1 MNLEPPHDVTHRQCS
16 QRPIAP
22 LPPEVVAQIKSS
34 TAITSLATAILGLVE
49 NSLDSGATQV
59 EIAVDARRG
68 GCTVEDDGFGILPSE
83 FKESGGL
90 GKPYCT
96 SKHDSSDSSRHITGS
111 IAHTTLLLSTDPRSS
126 LVKVP
131 LLVSKS
137 LAFVTMALASRIQ
150 SLFAF
155 EMSRAAEA

>member
-49 NSLDSGATQV
+49 NSLDSGATQI

-90 GKPYCT
+90 GKPYCRP
-96 SKHDSSDSSRHITGS
+96 SHGLCRHDSADAPQVHPS
-111 IAHTTLLLSTDPRSS
+111 TTAATLSMAVMAPFLHLWLLCPS
-126 LVKVP
+126 
-131 LLVSKS
+131 
-137 LAFVTMALASRIQ
+137 
-150 SLFAF
+150 
-155 EMSRAAEA
+155 

>member
-49 NSLDSGATQV
+49 NSLDSGATQI

-96 SKHDSSDSSRHITGS
+96 SKHDTSDSVYGRHGTFLAS
-111 IAHTTLLLSTDPRSS
+111 LAALSLLTVTSS
-126 LVKVP
+126 LVKVL

-137 LAFVTMALASRIQ
+137 LAFVTMVLASR
-150 SLFAF
+150 
-155 EMSRAAEA
+155 